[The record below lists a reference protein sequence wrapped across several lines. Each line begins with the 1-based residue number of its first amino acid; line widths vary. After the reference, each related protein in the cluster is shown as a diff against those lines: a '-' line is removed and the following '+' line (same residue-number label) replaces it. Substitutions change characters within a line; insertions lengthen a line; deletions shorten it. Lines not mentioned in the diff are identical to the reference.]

1 MLNPD
6 LCLSNTPTGLA
17 SLNLSLVDSSGAAIT
32 SVSPDQRGTL
42 QASVKD
48 SKGAAVPNVAV
59 TFTTSDKTGAFVPSS
74 GTALTDANGVARVGL
89 PAGTQAGAFRA
100 TSVTTLGGVAVTGTV
115 DYAVTSPSL
124 TLSPLTIS
132 LIDSSGAVITSVSPE
147 RPGTLQAA
155 LKNDRGNA
163 VPDVAVTFTTT
174 DKTGAFVPSSATAL
188 TDANGVARV
197 GLPAGTQAGGFTVTA
212 NAMVSGKATVGT
224 ASYAVTF
231 PTLTLSALS
240 INPATLSAGGN
251 ASVSVTVLSGSSPY
265 APPLPVS
272 FVSPCVTAGK
282 AAIGSPVLTES
293 GIATA
298 SYSDKGC
305 GVADIITASVAPGG
319 AMVSKTGTITVL
331 PATAGSFKFIS
342 ATTTNIALKGTGG
355 FGRQEF
361 STLKFEVYDNTGNL
375 AAGKLVDFV
384 FSDCNLA
391 ITDCSKG
398 VGVGGLTLYPT
409 SATSAADGSVTT
421 LVSAGTIPTSVRVVG
436 TIHGSS
442 PLITTLSN
450 ILVIST
456 GVPDQKH
463 FSLATETGNC
473 EGRDVDQTCS
483 FVTATLGDHF
493 GNPAPD
499 GTAVNFTTGGGVID
513 ASCVTGSLLT
523 PPPDLLPP
531 GSTPIGQT
539 TNSKVGPGSGTC
551 TVLLRASN
559 PRPANGRVTVLA
571 YAVGEE
577 NLFDANGNNVYDTGD
592 TFTDKSLDIFRD
604 DIETGIWSPGEPCI
618 GPNLNGT
625 CSTPGDGQ
633 YNGVLRNPQ
642 VPSAQTLYV
651 SAQLVQI
658 FSGSEA
664 KITSLDASPT
674 LSQCVNGTPF
684 VNIAKTFG
692 IAVRDNNPTVFAGN
706 QANTLPLNLPSDLSG
721 NILPAGTK
729 IEFTTSN
736 GTILSGTSFIAPNT
750 NEPSAA
756 AWIYYLTVQSDA
768 TQTGPG
774 TTSGG
779 VTNPSYVCSNQVTS
793 GLLTVKVT
801 TPLGVITTQSF
812 SVTD

>member
-6 LCLSNTPTGLA
+6 LCLTG
-17 SLNLSLVDSSGAAIT
+17 
-32 SVSPDQRGTL
+32 
-42 QASVKD
+42 
-48 SKGAAVPNVAV
+48 
-59 TFTTSDKTGAFVPSS
+59 
-74 GTALTDANGVARVGL
+74 
-89 PAGTQAGAFRA
+89 
-100 TSVTTLGGVAVTGTV
+100 
-115 DYAVTSPSL
+115 
-124 TLSPLTIS
+124 
-132 LIDSSGAVITSVSPE
+132 
-147 RPGTLQAA
+147 
-155 LKNDRGNA
+155 
-163 VPDVAVTFTTT
+163 
-174 DKTGAFVPSSATAL
+174 
-188 TDANGVARV
+188 
-197 GLPAGTQAGGFTVTA
+197 
-212 NAMVSGKATVGT
+212 
-224 ASYAVTF
+224 
-231 PTLTLSALS
+231 
-240 INPATLSAGGN
+240 
-251 ASVSVTVLSGSSPY
+251 
-265 APPLPVS
+265 
-272 FVSPCVTAGK
+272 
-282 AAIGSPVLTES
+282 
-293 GIATA
+293 ATA
-298 SYSDKGC
+298 SVG
-305 GVADIITASVAPGG
+305 AAAS
-319 AMVSKTGTITVL
+319 I
-331 PATAGSFKFIS
+331 KFIS
-342 ATTTNIALKGTGG
+342 ADTTNIALKGTGG

-361 STLKFEVYDNTGNL
+361 STLTFQVLDN
-375 AAGKLVDFV
+375 AGKVVAGTLVNFV
-384 FSDCNLA
+384 FSDSNE
-391 ITDCSKG
+391 TQT
-398 VGVGGLTLYPT
+398 VGGLTLLPV
-409 SATSAADGSVTT
+409 SATSASDGSVMTV
-421 LVSAGTIPTSVRVVG
+421 VSAGTIPTSVRVIAKIG
-436 TIHGSS
+436 RE
-442 PLITTLSN
+442 ITTLSN

-499 GTAVNFTTGGGVID
+499 GTAVNFTTGGGVIG
-513 ASCVTGSLLT
+513 ASCVTGSL
-523 PPPDLLPP
+523 PPP
-531 GSTPIGQT
+531 GATPNICTPQTCQT
-539 TNSKVGPGSGTC
+539 TNSKIGPGSGTC

-674 LSQCVNGTPF
+674 LSQCVDGTKF
-684 VNIAKTFG
+684 DNVAKTFG
-692 IAVRDNNPTVFAGN
+692 IAIRDNNPTVFAGN
-706 QANTLPLNLPSDLSG
+706 KANTLPLNLPSDLSG

-736 GTILSGTSFIAPNT
+736 GTILSGTSFIVPNT

-801 TPLGVITTQSF
+801 TPFGVITTQTF
-812 SVTD
+812 PVTD